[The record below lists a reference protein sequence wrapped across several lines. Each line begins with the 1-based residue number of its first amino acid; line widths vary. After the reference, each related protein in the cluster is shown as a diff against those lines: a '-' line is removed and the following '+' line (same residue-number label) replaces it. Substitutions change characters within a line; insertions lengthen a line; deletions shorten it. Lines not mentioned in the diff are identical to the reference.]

1 MENKYESRTKRV
13 FDRISSFSDAFLVT
27 NIKNIKYLTGFSG
40 SFGIALLTWKGCY
53 LFVDFRYFEQ
63 AKKEAKAEVL
73 CFKNLWIDELKKI
86 VNDMQIK
93 RLSFEVTCSY
103 EAFLKLKDNIQTEL
117 IPQYYIVEKERAVK
131 DEEEIRNIKEA
142 IKIAEYAFLRI
153 KNIIKE
159 GNTEKNIAR
168 SLENEIKKE
177 SDTLPFP
184 IIVASGKNSSM
195 PHWRC
200 SDRVLKRGDFVIIDW
215 GAEYNGYF
223 CDMTRT
229 FIIGEASE
237 KQREIYELVNNANMQ
252 AIKACKV
259 DTLAKEIDAA
269 ARNLIKQFDYNDKF
283 GHATGHGVGLD
294 IHEFPKIN
302 SESEENIKQGM
313 VFTIEPGVYIE
324 GFGGV
329 RIEDMVLVRENS
341 VEILT
346 NLPKDLEIL

>member
-1 MENKYESRTKRV
+1 MENKYEIRTKRV
-13 FDRISSFSDAFLVT
+13 FDRISSSSDAFLIT

-40 SFGIALLTWKGCY
+40 SFGIALVTWKGCY

-63 AKKEAKAEVL
+63 AKKEVKAEVL

-103 EAFLKLKDNIQTEL
+103 EAFLKLKDNIQIEL

-142 IKIAEYAFLRI
+142 IKIAESAFLRI

-184 IIVASGKNSSM
+184 IIVASGENSSM
-195 PHWRC
+195 PHWRF
-200 SDRVLKRGDFVIIDW
+200 SDRTLKRGDFVIIDW

-237 KQREIYELVNNANMQ
+237 KQKEIYELVNNANMQ
-252 AIKACKV
+252 AIKACKA

-269 ARNLIKQFDYNDKF
+269 ARNLIKQFDYDDKF

-302 SESEENIKQGM
+302 SESEENIKEGM

-346 NLPKDLEIL
+346 NLPRDLEIL